1 MPSLEELNILES
13 ASPSRRTMRS
23 VVTMRSFLFASAF
36 LLLSGCAPRV
46 DHADFEQLYR
56 SGKAISSATEVGI
69 NYSSFSDLVQKFAS
83 EVSIAK
89 DSANNQPE
97 KNMTDAYQ
105 EALTAYRDSLVVWK
119 NEIDGAGYDWIPKGE
134 IYVEDELRPIIAKY
148 ALTTQVRSIE
158 ITGHRFETIP
168 EASIQIIWARA
179 GKLMDAGSRIFTG
192 K

>member
-1 MPSLEELNILES
+1 
-13 ASPSRRTMRS
+13 MRS
-23 VVTMRSFLFASAF
+23 VVTIRSFLFASAF

-56 SGKAISSATEVGI
+56 SGKAISSATEVGL
-69 NYSSFSDLVQKFAS
+69 NYSSFSDLVQKLAS

-148 ALTTQVRSIE
+148 ALATQERSIE

-168 EASIQIIWARA
+168 EASIQVIWARA
-179 GKLMDAGSRIFTG
+179 GKLLDAGSRIFTG